1 MENNASIARETTPR
15 RDLLKQAPAAAAS
28 FTIMAPHLVRG
39 SQANSALSVG
49 LIGTGNRGLYVSG
62 IFAKNEFAKVTAICD
77 LYDDRLAE
85 GEKRFAGAKKFKNH
99 AELSNSDVDAV
110 YIATPIVFHPEHFE
124 AAVKAR
130 KHIFMEKAAAVDIK
144 GCKRVLDAA
153 RKADPN
159 KRISMDFQQRYGKD
173 YRRAHQI
180 VTSGELGAIKMV
192 RAAWLGGGP
201 PIKTGHPA
209 DQEKIRNWFFY
220 REMSGDMIVEQDCHN
235 IDVVHWFTNMKPV
248 KLSGY
253 GSRQIRTQIGD
264 IYDNIAFTMT
274 FPNGV
279 ILSYAASQFGRAM
292 AWQDVG
298 ETFMCEKGTVH
309 VSRQGYRIHREGK
322 REVEEAKTTYDITKD
337 AVDEFI
343 DGARTG
349 KMENAAIWGAESTM
363 MAVMAREAITTGRE
377 VTWDKLTKG

>member
-1 MENNASIARETTPR
+1 MVHQVESGARR
-15 RDLLKQAPAAAAS
+15 HFLKSSGAAAG
-28 FTIMAPHLVRG
+28 FIIAPQLVRG

-49 LIGTGNRGLYVSG
+49 LIGVGNRGLYVSG
-62 IFAKNEFAKVTAICD
+62 IFAKNEYAKITALCD

-85 GEKRFAGAKKFKNH
+85 GTKRYSGAKTFKNH

-124 AAVKAR
+124 AAVKAK

-144 GCKRVLDAA
+144 GCKRVLEAA
-153 RKADPN
+153 KKADPN

-173 YRRAHQI
+173 YRKAHGI
-180 VTSGELGAIKMV
+180 VRSGELGAIKMV

-201 PIKTGHPA
+201 PIKSGHPA

-235 IDVVHWFTNMKPV
+235 IDVVHWFTDQKPAKV
-248 KLSGY
+248 TGY

-264 IYDNIAFTMT
+264 IYDNIAFTMHY
-274 FPNGV
+274 PSGLV
-279 ILSYAASQFGRAM
+279 LSYAASQFGPAM

-309 VSRQGYRIHREGK
+309 VNRRGYKIHRAGSK
-322 REVEEAKTTYDITKD
+322 EVEEATTNYDITKD

-343 DGARTG
+343 DGCRTG
-349 KMENAAIWGAESTM
+349 KMENAGIWGAESTM
-363 MAVMAREAITTGRE
+363 MAVMAREAIVSGKE
-377 VTWDKLTKG
+377 VTWDRITRG